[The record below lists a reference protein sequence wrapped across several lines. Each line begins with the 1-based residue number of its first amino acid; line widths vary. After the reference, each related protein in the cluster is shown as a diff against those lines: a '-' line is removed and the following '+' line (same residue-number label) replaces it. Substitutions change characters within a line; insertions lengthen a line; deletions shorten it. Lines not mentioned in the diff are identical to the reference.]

1 MTKTEY
7 VDVDGKNV
15 ETVAIKD
22 GSYTF
27 EENTTEVDKQ
37 QSAIKEIAE
46 ETGLH
51 GQWEDIVINCPKCN
65 SSDNVYLY
73 VDQKTCY
80 CLECTA
86 EFDIADAFPNLD
98 DDTYTFSSEDIETGI
113 TFDADNDNLED
124 REVQTRLAAQLVSD
138 DPAEVKKAME
148 LLEMAKPDAKKY
160 IGKQIADNQTK
171 NYKPTGFQGGYQG
184 TYNDWQSYKNICT
197 HRPQHIIAGEG
208 WGVWAGKKEDVRD
221 SLQNYDIVMNLTYTS
236 VKDVHII
243 PIPELAKWADY
254 GHKFVEIQMD
264 WADYGTINLP
274 VQFWRDLVEHIKEK
288 KLKLLIFCQGGH
300 GRTGTALACLFT
312 VALGYKP
319 AEAIQ
324 WVRKNYCHEAI
335 ETKGQEAYVLSMALP
350 EPVPE
355 ILEAEIE
362 SPIQAELKSMEVGK

>member
-1 MTKTEY
+1 MKQEY
-7 VDVDGKNV
+7 VDVNGKP
-15 ETVAIKD
+15 I
-22 GSYTF
+22 
-27 EENTTEVDKQ
+27 EEKPLPNAAQ
-37 QSAIKEIAE
+37 EIAE

-86 EFDIADAFPNLD
+86 EFDIADAFADLD

-113 TFDADNDNLED
+113 KFDATNDNLED
-124 REVQTRLAAQLVSD
+124 REVQTKLAAQLVSD
-138 DPAEVKKAME
+138 DPAEVNKAMK
-148 LLEMAKPDAKKY
+148 LLELAKPDAKKY

-171 NYKPTGFQGGYQG
+171 NYKQTGFIGGYTG
-184 TYNDWQSYKNICT
+184 TSDWQGYKNICF

-208 WGVWAGKKEDVRD
+208 WGVWAGKKDDVRD

-236 VKDVHII
+236 VKDVHVI

-254 GHKFVEIQMD
+254 GHKFIEIQMD

-300 GRTGTALACLFT
+300 GRTGTALACLFV

-319 AEAIQ
+319 LDAIN

-335 ETKGQEAYVLSMALP
+335 ETKGQENYVLSMAP
-350 EPVPE
+350 EALELVPDKQIAKAQGQGKLSLHANGTLDE
-355 ILEAEIE
+355 
-362 SPIQAELKSMEVGK
+362 ELKSFEAEM